1 MRHRRSSV
9 SDVAAAA
16 RRRPHRRHPCRPG
29 ASALRQFVARRAF
42 LAGCAIFTWSN
53 AAAAQSEAD
62 GALVL
67 LLPVGA
73 QSVGMGQAMVAERPG
88 SEGVWWNPSGIAR
101 LTRREAAIHHSETL
115 AARGDAIT
123 IVLPTRTAG
132 TVALSLN
139 VLDFGNQQITD
150 VTGQPV
156 GLVLPRNILVAATY
170 AGAIGERA
178 SLGLTYKRLQYRVD
192 CTGQCANVSTFSA
205 GTNALD
211 LGAQYELSGAPVRLG
226 AAIRNIGSR
235 LRITDGDDADPLPT
249 RVEIGASYRL
259 EFIKSYVSDVDF
271 RLAGDIIAT
280 EAADDPSAR
289 LGAELTYQK
298 TAHLRA
304 GYIANDANGAN
315 AALGFGLGAG
325 RLVFDIA
332 RTFGGLSADAGK
344 TPAYVSLRYLF

>member
-1 MRHRRSSV
+1 MFACTAV
-9 SDVAAAA
+9 
-16 RRRPHRRHPCRPG
+16 
-29 ASALRQFVARRAF
+29 
-42 LAGCAIFTWSN
+42 
-53 AAAAQSEAD
+53 AAAQSEAD

-88 SEGVWWNPSGIAR
+88 SEGVWWNPAGLAR
-101 LTRREAAIHHSETL
+101 LTKREAAIHHSETL
-115 AARGDAIT
+115 AARGDALT
-123 IVLPTRTAG
+123 IVVPTASIG
-132 TVALSLN
+132 TFALSLN

-150 VTGQPV
+150 GTGQPV

-170 AGAIGERA
+170 GAAIGTQV
-178 SLGLTYKRLQYRVD
+178 SLGLSYKRLQYRVD
-192 CTGQCANVSTFSA
+192 CTGQCSNVSTFSA

-211 LGAQYELSGAPVRLG
+211 LGAQYEMSGVPIRLG

-235 LRITDGDDADPLPT
+235 LRITDGEDADPLPT
-249 RVEIGASYRL
+249 RVEVGASYRL
-259 EFIKSYVSDVDF
+259 EFIRNYVSDVDF
-271 RLAGDIIAT
+271 RLAGDIVAT
-280 EAADDPSAR
+280 ESAADPSAR

-344 TPAYVSLRYLF
+344 TPAYVSLRFLF